1 MTFDYI
7 VVGAGS
13 AGCVLANRLTEDPA
27 VTVLLVE
34 AGGRDTHPL
43 IHIPAGF
50 LRLLDHPRT
59 SWRFRTD
66 PDAETGN
73 REILFPRGKGL
84 GGSSSI
90 NGLLYVRGQPEDYD
104 HWAQL
109 GNRGWSWDDVLP
121 YFRKSER
128 WQGVA
133 GESRGTEGP
142 LTVSH
147 LAETPELCGAIIA
160 AAREVGLPFADD
172 MNDGAHEKIAYY
184 QQTRRGRFRA
194 SAARSYLAPV
204 MKRPNLRV
212 ITGAQVNRVLLEGRR
227 AVGIEFERGGAV
239 EQVRAGREV
248 ILSAGVIGSPQLLL
262 LSGIGQPDALQDL
275 GIDVAHALPG
285 VGANLQ
291 DHYVV
296 RVTYRMR
303 NAPTLNERARGLPLV
318 REVVKYAFQGKGVL
332 TYSAALLGAFVRT
345 QEASA
350 TPDVQYVIAP
360 GSFKQGRL
368 GELDDFPGMTCGWW
382 QMRPQSRGSVSLR
395 SADPRDAPVIQ
406 PRYLSDPVDRR
417 VVVDGLKFARRLC
430 SADALAAYRDAE
442 MVPGAD
448 VRTEDEML
456 DYARR
461 NGSTVYHAAGTCR
474 MGSDERAVVDAS
486 LRLHGID
493 ALRVVDASV
502 MPAITSTNTNA
513 TAIMIAEKAADTIR
527 QRDAAPHAP
536 LSLAS

>member
-1 MTFDYI
+1 MTFDYVI
-7 VVGAGS
+7 VGAGS
-13 AGCVLANRLTEDPA
+13 AGCVLANRLSEDPST
-27 VTVLLVE
+27 TVLLVE

-59 SWRFRTD
+59 SWQFRTD

-73 REILFPRGKGL
+73 RQIVFPRGKGL

-109 GNRGWSWDDVLP
+109 GNRGWSWDDLLP
-121 YFRKSER
+121 YFRKLEG
-128 WQGVA
+128 WQGG
-133 GESRGTEGP
+133 GETRGTDGP
-142 LTVSH
+142 QTVSH
-147 LAETPELCGAIIA
+147 LAETPELCSAIVA
-160 AAREVGLPFADD
+160 AAQEVGLPFAAD

-194 SAARSYLAPV
+194 STARSYLAPAL
-204 MKRPNLRV
+204 KRPNLRV
-212 ITGAQVNRVLLEGRR
+212 ITGAQVNRILLEGRK
-227 AVGIEFERGGAV
+227 AVGIEFKRGGVV
-239 EQVRAGREV
+239 EQIRVGREV

-262 LSGIGQPDALQDL
+262 LSGIGRPEALSDH
-275 GIDVAHALPG
+275 GIEVAHTLPG
-285 VGANLQ
+285 VGENLQ

-296 RVTYRMR
+296 RLTYRMR
-303 NAPTLNERARGLPLV
+303 NAPTLNERARGLPLI
-318 REVVKYAFQGKGVL
+318 REVMKYAFKGSGVL

-345 QEASA
+345 QETSA
-350 TPDVQYVIAP
+350 TPDVQYVVAP

-395 SADPRDAPVIQ
+395 SADPAAAPVIQ
-406 PRYLSDPVDRR
+406 PRYLSDPVDRQI
-417 VVVDGLKFARRLC
+417 VIDGLKFARRLC
-430 SADALAAYRDAE
+430 GAEALAPYRDVE
-442 MVPGAD
+442 MVPGLD
-448 VRTEDEML
+448 VRTDDEML

-474 MGSDERAVVDAS
+474 MGNDERAVVDSS
-486 LRLHGID
+486 LRLHGIEG
-493 ALRVVDASV
+493 LRVADASV
-502 MPAITSTNTNA
+502 MPTITSTNTNA
-513 TAIMIAEKAADTIR
+513 TTIMIAEKAADMVR
-527 QRDAAPHAP
+527 GRHAAPQAP
-536 LSLAS
+536 YRLAS

>member
-1 MTFDYI
+1 MTFDYVI
-7 VVGAGS
+7 VGAGS
-13 AGCVLANRLTEDPA
+13 AGCVLANRLSADPNT
-27 VTVLLVE
+27 TVLLLE

-59 SWRFRTD
+59 SWQFRTD

-73 REILFPRGKGL
+73 RQIMFPRGKGL

-90 NGLLYVRGQPEDYD
+90 NGLLYVRGQPQDYD

-128 WQGVA
+128 WQG
-133 GESRGTEGP
+133 GGDTRGSEGP
-142 LTVSH
+142 MSVSH
-147 LAETPELCGAIIA
+147 LAETPELCNAIVDA
-160 AAREVGLPFADD
+160 GREVGLPFAAD

-184 QQTRRGRFRA
+184 QQTRLGRFRA
-194 SAARSYLAPV
+194 SAARSYLAPAL
-204 MKRPNLRV
+204 KRPNLRV
-212 ITGAQVNRVLLEGRR
+212 ITGAQVNRILLEGRR
-227 AVGIEFERGGAV
+227 AVGIEFKRGGAV

-262 LSGIGQPDALQDL
+262 LSGIGRPQALQDH
-275 GIDVAHALPG
+275 GIKVAHSLPG
-285 VGANLQ
+285 VGENLQ

-296 RVTYRMR
+296 RVTYQMR
-303 NAPTLNERARGLPLV
+303 NAPTLNERARGLPLL
-318 REVVKYAFQGKGVL
+318 REVMKYAFRGTGVL

-345 QEASA
+345 QETSA

-382 QMRPQSRGSVSLR
+382 QMRPRSRGSVSLR
-395 SADPRDAPVIQ
+395 SADPAAAPIIQ
-406 PRYLSDPVDRR
+406 PRYLSDPLDREI
-417 VVVDGLKFARRLC
+417 VVDGLKFARRLC
-430 SADALAAYRDAE
+430 GAEALAPYRTIE
-442 MVPGAD
+442 MVPGPD
-448 VRTEDEML
+448 VRTDDEML
-456 DYARR
+456 AYARQ

-474 MGSDERAVVDAS
+474 MGSDEHAVVDAD
-486 LRLHGID
+486 LRLRGID
-493 ALRVVDASV
+493 GLRVVDASI

-513 TAIMIAEKAADTIR
+513 TTIMIAEKAADMIR
-527 QRDAAPHAP
+527 AGAATPAP
-536 LSLAS
+536 YSLAS